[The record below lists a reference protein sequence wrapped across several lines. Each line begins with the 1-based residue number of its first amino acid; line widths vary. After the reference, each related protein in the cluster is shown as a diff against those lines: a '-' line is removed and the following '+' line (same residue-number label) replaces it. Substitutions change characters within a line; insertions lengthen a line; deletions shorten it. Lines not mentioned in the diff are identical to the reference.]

1 MELAAVQISPYA
13 LEGLRAPLMGHVHS
27 VFNTSFNVELGDA
40 LVHVGRDADA
50 FSCTSITIPAGEM
63 SLVLG
68 GLEPGQVVTVRNGY
82 LRLYRPSDIVSIDL
96 QGAEPVNCSV
106 PALFDTVSA
115 RWALSWLGERRLR
128 ERSGL
133 PPGTE
138 TMRALTG
145 LREGASSKRIADHV
159 HYLCGRGLGLTPSG
173 DDVLLGY
180 ACARS
185 AFGQAAGLI
194 DLLAKESTGR
204 TTPVSCSY
212 VSAFSRGGVNPVYRD
227 LLLAARDRDA
237 DAFGDAATSIE
248 QIGSTSG
255 VDALL
260 GLSIGFSY
268 VATHAASPVHTA
280 A

>member
-1 MELAAVQISPYA
+1 MELTAVQISPYA

-27 VFNTSFNVELGDA
+27 VFNTSFNIELEDA

-50 FSCTSITIPAGEM
+50 FSCTSVTIPAGDM
-63 SLVLG
+63 SLVLD
-68 GLEPGQVVTVRNGY
+68 GLKPGQVVTVRNGY
-82 LRLYRPSDIVSIDL
+82 LRLYRPCGTVSIDL

-106 PALFDTVSA
+106 PALFDVESA
-115 RWALSWLGERRLR
+115 RWAVSWLGERRLR

-133 PPGTE
+133 PLGAE
-138 TMRALTG
+138 TVRVLTG
-145 LREGASSKRIADHV
+145 LREASSSRRIADHV

-185 AFGQAAGLI
+185 AFGQAAGLAG
-194 DLLAKESTGR
+194 LLAKESPRR
-204 TTPVSCSY
+204 TTPVACSY
-212 VSAFSRGGVNPVYRD
+212 VEAFSRGSINPVYRD
-227 LLLAARDRDA
+227 LLLAARDRDVS
-237 DAFGDAATSIE
+237 AFNDAATSIE